1 MEVNVKRIGILGGT
15 FDPIHNGH
23 LIMAEIIRGAFELDR
38 VLFIPSGNPPHKK
51 NQTVTDAEHRY
62 NMVCEALK
70 GNPYF
75 EKSRIEVD
83 REGYTYTIDTLGIL
97 NEQYRGI
104 ADLYYIIGADVLY
117 DLLTWKDYEKVFGIC
132 KFIAAL
138 RPGTGK
144 EGFRERIK
152 YLEDRVSASILEA
165 EIPLIEISSTMIR
178 NRVKE
183 GKSIKYLV
191 PETVENYIKKEGLYL
206 K

>member
-1 MEVNVKRIGILGGT
+1 
-15 FDPIHNGH
+15 
-23 LIMAEIIRGAFELDR
+23 
-38 VLFIPSGNPPHKK
+38 
-51 NQTVTDAEHRY
+51 
-62 NMVCEALK
+62 MVCEALK

-152 YLEDRVSASILEA
+152 YLEDRFSASILEA

-178 NRVKE
+178 
-183 GKSIKYLV
+183 GKRRKIHKIPCSGNGGELY
-191 PETVENYIKKEGLYL
+191 KKRRIVS
-206 K
+206 

>member
-15 FDPIHNGH
+15 FDPIHNGY

-117 DLLTWKDYEKVFGIC
+117 DLLTWKDYEKVFSDDPHR
-132 KFIAAL
+132 A
-138 RPGTGK
+138 
-144 EGFRERIK
+144 
-152 YLEDRVSASILEA
+152 DSRVS
-165 EIPLIEISSTMIR
+165 R
-178 NRVKE
+178 
-183 GKSIKYLV
+183 
-191 PETVENYIKKEGLYL
+191 
-206 K
+206 